1 MRRSW
6 LARTGRPHGE
16 VALAGEQVPSRQSHK
31 SCDADAALAGV
42 LERWHS
48 LEIPIPRLRYPT
60 PPSVPPC
67 HAWHWNAC
75 RQVRKQDPGPRQ
87 CDAWLTFRRG
97 PGPNIVRWV
106 YHLFL
111 GLHGP
116 LHPPWIRKSPP
127 DRQLLGT
134 SYLNGMWDLV
144 ASGPQG
150 NKTACGFASP
160 DPRPT
165 TRRHSI
171 GRFII
176 LVYLPTYT
184 PSGQEERERKRETRE
199 DRKIDQVAYFGIQ
212 KEGSTPTPLLGIE
225 PEARPFALCVGS

>member
-1 MRRSW
+1 MEYFVSCTRPSLAQYAIVRRADDRGWPELAVRMARLHWPGNKFPRDNPINRAMPMLRWPGSW
-6 LARTGRPHGE
+6 NGGI
-16 VALAGEQVPSRQSHK
+16 
-31 SCDADAALAGV
+31 
-42 LERWHS
+42 LERF
-48 LEIPIPRLRYPT
+48 PFRALRYPT
-60 PPSVPPC
+60 P
-67 HAWHWNAC
+67 HATLGIGTRADRFANKIQG
-75 RQVRKQDPGPRQ
+75 RGK

-116 LHPPWIRKSPP
+116 LHPP

-144 ASGPQG
+144 ASGHQG

-176 LVYLPTYT
+176 VVYL
-184 PSGQEERERKRETRE
+184 R
-199 DRKIDQVAYFGIQ
+199 
-212 KEGSTPTPLLGIE
+212 
-225 PEARPFALCVGS
+225 